1 MSGAATKVSE
11 QNLTSLLIPDT
22 DYCTD
27 ADNHMHN
34 NHEKKKKTQINM
46 NKIVP
51 AKTV

>member
-34 NHEKKKKTQINM
+34 NHEKKKKTQ
-46 NKIVP
+46 K
-51 AKTV
+51 KHKLT